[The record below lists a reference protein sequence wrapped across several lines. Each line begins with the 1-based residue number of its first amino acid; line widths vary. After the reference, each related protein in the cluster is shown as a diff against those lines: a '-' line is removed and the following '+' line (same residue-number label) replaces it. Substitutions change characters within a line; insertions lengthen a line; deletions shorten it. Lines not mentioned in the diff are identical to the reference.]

1 VKFNVMAK
9 PPQNQLTCHDYI
21 NFSIFNIFSKGASMI
36 KEKLTQL
43 VTEALERAQRT
54 GRLPIDELP
63 PVVLEHPREKAH
75 GDWATNAAMMLAK
88 PAKMAP
94 RAIADIIVESLGDTS
109 RYFEKIE
116 IAGPGFINFYLS
128 NEWLYDVLRQI
139 FDEGEK
145 FGYSDRGAG
154 QRVQV
159 EFVSANPVGPM
170 HIGHGRWA
178 AVGDTLSNV
187 LAANGYEV
195 EREFYV
201 NDYGNQMNIFAKS
214 VAVRYAE
221 LLGQDIP
228 FPEDGYHGEYIKDIA
243 REIIVD
249 EDDSYLGMAEAE
261 REAIF
266 KDRAYKQVLEHLKVT
281 LEAMGVHFDTWFS
294 ERTLHESY
302 AVEIAIAELRERGY
316 VYDHEGAVWFKAT
329 EFGEE
334 KDRVLIR
341 ANGEPTYFAADIAY
355 HRNKLERGFN
365 TLINIWGADHHGYI
379 GRMKA
384 AIQALGYPS
393 DALEII
399 IGQLVNLLRGGEP
412 VRMSKRTGEMVTLD
426 ELLEE
431 VGRDAVRYFFLMRST
446 DSAVDFDI
454 DLAKQ
459 QSNDNPV
466 YYVQYAHARISSI
479 VRFAEAEGVNLSG
492 RINCG
497 VLATEPEL
505 DLIRKLAEWP
515 EILERAA
522 RQRAPHPLTAY
533 AQELASTFH
542 YFYTKCRVVSEDQE
556 LSTARMALCEATTTV
571 LRSVLSILGVDAP
584 ERM

>member
-1 VKFNVMAK
+1 
-9 PPQNQLTCHDYI
+9 
-21 NFSIFNIFSKGASMI
+21 MI